1 MCVWLRITREDVRG
15 YPGIL
20 GYPNISG
27 FILWIS
33 LKRFPKFLFFN
44 EGYPN
49 IKFLASSR
57 FRYTLH
63 GLKSEIFIIVIFLFL
78 LFLAYNVGMYIKER
92 DLQKA
97 EKYPELDDH
106 DERQEVNWIQTFI
119 VATRNSLSLLF
130 VAGAI

>member
-1 MCVWLRITREDVRG
+1 
-15 YPGIL
+15 
-20 GYPNISG
+20 
-27 FILWIS
+27 
-33 LKRFPKFLFFN
+33 
-44 EGYPN
+44 
-49 IKFLASSR
+49 
-57 FRYTLH
+57 
-63 GLKSEIFIIVIFLFL
+63 
-78 LFLAYNVGMYIKER
+78 MYIKER